1 MTTSMT
7 PTHGDPLRHGSRPL
21 SDGDHERWL
30 PDPSWPVPPRGWQ
43 LWAAAGSTARP
54 GRAGNIDSGPIDDE
68 SNSHPRPRIDDTVDV
83 KSEMPYLA
91 VLEDASFTLPTR
103 PSALVDHGRVDL
115 LADRP
120 ARRVP
125 EGAVAGFAVLG
136 ALVLFSCLVGGLTG
150 GLIVMGVSTLLAASA
165 ALVRGHLSL
174 SRVGGQRGAGLLLGA
189 AVTALILGS
198 VATHDRRPG
207 VEVLPSAPVPVSSD
221 RVTDTQTAYAAVPR
235 TPSATSVASTA
246 PTPRAVRS
254 TEAAAA
260 AGPTPVVPTVPTE
273 PAERAEP
280 AESDEPV
287 VPASEVTP
295 AATPRAD
302 ASALASG
309 STTGG
314 EALTLK
320 PDALSPSTVAP
331 AGGTGPKGST
341 NDKGGKSSKS
351 DKSDKAPKS
360 PKGPKTSK
368 ASKDAKNN
376 GAKNN
381 GAKNK
386 NGKDKNGKASDGKAS
401 DGTANANPQPKLSEA
416 GIGGSGAATTS
427 VTGFSTT
434 PAARAHAATLRA
446 VAALPVR

>member
-1 MTTSMT
+1 
-7 PTHGDPLRHGSRPL
+7 
-21 SDGDHERWL
+21 
-30 PDPSWPVPPRGWQ
+30 
-43 LWAAAGSTARP
+43 
-54 GRAGNIDSGPIDDE
+54 
-68 SNSHPRPRIDDTVDV
+68 VDV
-83 KSEMPYLA
+83 TSEMPCLA
-91 VLEDASFTLPTR
+91 VLEDPSFTLPTR
-103 PSALVDHGRVDL
+103 PSALVDHERVDL

-150 GLIVMGVSTLLAASA
+150 GLIVIGVSTLLAASA
-165 ALVRGHLSL
+165 ALVRGHLAL

-221 RVTDTQTAYAAVPR
+221 HVTDTHTAYAAVPR

-260 AGPTPVVPTVPTE
+260 AAGPTTVVPTVPTV
-273 PAERAEP
+273 PTQP

-287 VPASEVTP
+287 VSVSDVTP

-309 STTGG
+309 PTTGG

-320 PDALSPSTVAP
+320 PDALSPSAVAP
-331 AGGTGPKGST
+331 AGGTD
-341 NDKGGKSSKS
+341 DKGGKSGKAGKGAKS
-351 DKSDKAPKS
+351 GKAPKN
-360 PKGPKTSK
+360 PKTSK
-368 ASKDAKNN
+368 AAKDTTAKD
-376 GAKNN
+376 GKTKC
-381 GAKNK
+381 AKNK
-386 NGKDKNGKASDGKAS
+386 GAQNKGAKGTNGKGKNTKAS
-401 DGTANANPQPKLSEA
+401 DGTANANPQPKLSDA

-427 VTGFSTT
+427 VTGFTTT
-434 PAARAHAATLRA
+434 PGARAHAATLRG

>member
-1 MTTSMT
+1 M
-7 PTHGDPLRHGSRPL
+7 
-21 SDGDHERWL
+21 
-30 PDPSWPVPPRGWQ
+30 
-43 LWAAAGSTARP
+43 
-54 GRAGNIDSGPIDDE
+54 
-68 SNSHPRPRIDDTVDV
+68 

-91 VLEDASFTLPTR
+91 VLEDASFTLPVR
-103 PSALVDHGRVDL
+103 PSALVDHERVDL

-120 ARRVP
+120 ERRVP

-136 ALVLFSCLVGGLTG
+136 ALILFSCLVGGLTG
-150 GLIVMGVSTLLAASA
+150 GLIVIGVSTLLAASA
-165 ALVRGHLSL
+165 ALVRGHLLL

-189 AVTALILGS
+189 AVAALILGS

-221 RVTDTQTAYAAVPR
+221 RVTDTHTAYAAVPPA
-235 TPSATSVASTA
+235 PSATSVASTT
-246 PTPRAVRS
+246 PTPRAIRS

-260 AGPTPVVPTVPTE
+260 AARPTPVAPTVPAV
-273 PAERAEP
+273 PS
-280 AESDEPV
+280 ESDEPV
-287 VPASEVTP
+287 VPVADVTP

-320 PDALSPSTVAP
+320 PDALSPSAGAP
-331 AGGTGPKGST
+331 ADDKGGKGEKGGKAEKGPKGSK
-341 NDKGGKSSKS
+341 DL
-351 DKSDKAPKS
+351 
-360 PKGPKTSK
+360 KTSK
-368 ASKDAKNN
+368 ASKDATAKATKNTAAKN
-376 GAKNN
+376 TAAKNMGAKNN

-386 NGKDKNGKASDGKAS
+386 NGKEKNGTAKAGS
-401 DGTANANPQPKLSEA
+401 QPKLSDA

-427 VTGFSTT
+427 VTGFSAT
-434 PAARAHAATLRA
+434 PAAHADAISPRG